1 MSVIRFENVTKKYED
16 HTILQNFDMEVRR
29 GETLVLLGGSGSG
42 KSTLLKMVVGLVSP
56 DSGSVFVDG
65 EEITRLREE
74 DLMPIRRKIGIVF
87 QEGALF
93 DSLSVRDNVAYRIL
107 ESDEYS
113 MEQVD
118 NWVTRLL
125 GFVGLRGVINKM
137 PSELS
142 GGMKRRVA
150 IARALMGSPRI
161 MLYDEP
167 TAGLD
172 PITSRITCELIMRL
186 RDLEGVTGILVTN
199 DLQAVRALSGEVSK
213 QDPDGT
219 VGFRPADPETTSRN
233 TRFIMIKDGRIH
245 YEGGDPSREGGD
257 EYVREFLA

>member
-1 MSVIRFENVTKKYED
+1 MSVIRFRNVTKKYED
-16 HTILQNFDMEVRR
+16 HTVLQNFDLEVRR

-42 KSTLLKMVVGLVSP
+42 KSTILKMVVGLVRP

-93 DSLSVRDNVAYRIL
+93 DSLTVRENVAYRIL
-107 ESDEYS
+107 ESNGHS

-118 NWVTRLL
+118 DLVIRLL
-125 GFVGLRGVINKM
+125 GFVGMQDAIDKM

-186 RDLEGVTGILVTN
+186 RDLEEVTGILVTN
-199 DLQAVRALSGEVSK
+199 DLRAVRALSGEVSA

-219 VGFRPADPETTSRN
+219 VGFRPADQETTLRN
-233 TRFIMIKDGRIH
+233 TRFVMIKDGQIH
-245 YEGGDPSREGGD
+245 YEGGDPSRKGGD

>member
-16 HTILQNFDMEVRR
+16 YTVLQDFDMEVRR
-29 GETLVLLGGSGSG
+29 GETMVLMGGSGSG
-42 KSTLLKMVVGLVSP
+42 KSTVLKMVVGLVSP

-93 DSLSVRDNVAYRIL
+93 DSLSVRENVAYRIL
-107 ESDEYS
+107 ESDGYT
-113 MEQVD
+113 MDQVD
-118 NWVTRLL
+118 DLVFQLL
-125 GFVGLRGVINKM
+125 GFVGLQDAIDKM

-150 IARALMGSPRI
+150 IARALMGTPRI

-199 DLQAVRALSGEVSK
+199 DLQAIRALSGEVSTK
-213 QDPDGT
+213 EPDGA
-219 VGFRPADPETTSRN
+219 VGFKPVDPEATLRN
-233 TRFIMIKDGRIH
+233 TRFVMIKDGRIH

>member
-16 HTILQNFDMEVRR
+16 HTVLQDFDLEVRR
-29 GETLVLLGGSGSG
+29 GETMVLMGGSGSG
-42 KSTLLKMVVGLVSP
+42 KSTVLKMVVGLVSP

-65 EEITRLREE
+65 EEVTRLREE

-107 ESDEYS
+107 ESDEYT
-113 MEQVD
+113 MGQVD
-118 NWVTRLL
+118 DWVFQLL
-125 GFVGLRGVINKM
+125 GFVGLQDAIDKM

-199 DLQAVRALSGEVSK
+199 DLQAIRALSGEVSTK
-213 QDPDGT
+213 EPDGT
-219 VGFRPADPETTSRN
+219 VGFKPVDPEATSQN
-233 TRFIMIKDGRIH
+233 TRFVMIRDGRIH
-245 YEGGDPSREGGD
+245 YEGGDPSREGSD

>member
-1 MSVIRFENVTKKYED
+1 MIRFENVSKKYDD
-16 HTILQNFDMEVRR
+16 HTVLQNFDMEVRR
-29 GETLVLLGGSGSG
+29 GETKVLLGGSGSG
-42 KSTLLKMVVGLVSP
+42 KSTILKMVVGLVRP

-74 DLMPIRRKIGIVF
+74 ELMPIRRKIGIVF

-93 DSLSVRDNVAYRIL
+93 DSLTVRENVAYRIL
-107 ESDEYS
+107 ESDEYT
-113 MEQVD
+113 MEQVES
-118 NWVTRLL
+118 WVVRLL
-125 GFVGLRGVINKM
+125 GFVGLQDAVDKM

-150 IARALMGSPRI
+150 IARALMGNPRI

-186 RDLEGVTGILVTN
+186 RDLEDVTGILVTN
-199 DLQAVRALSGEVSK
+199 DLRAVRALSGEVST
-213 QDPDGT
+213 QAPDGT
-219 VGFRPADPETTSRN
+219 VGFEPVAPEITLRN
-233 TRFIMIKDGRIH
+233 TCFVMIKEGRIH

>member
-1 MSVIRFENVTKKYED
+1 MSVIRFKNVTKKYEE
-16 HTILQNFDMEVRR
+16 HTVLQDFDLEVGR
-29 GETLVLLGGSGSG
+29 GETMVLMGGSGSG
-42 KSTLLKMVVGLVSP
+42 KSTVLKMVVGLVSP

-93 DSLSVRDNVAYRIL
+93 DSLSVRENVAYRIL
-107 ESDEYS
+107 ESDGYT

-118 NWVTRLL
+118 DWVFQLL
-125 GFVGLRGVINKM
+125 GIVGLQDAIDKM

-199 DLQAVRALSGEVSK
+199 DLQAIRALSGEVSAK
-213 QDPDGT
+213 APDGT
-219 VGFRPADPETTSRN
+219 VGFKAVDPETTLRN
-233 TRFIMIKDGRIH
+233 TRFVMIKDGRIH

>member
-1 MSVIRFENVTKKYED
+1 MSVIRFRNVTKKYED
-16 HTILQNFDMEVRR
+16 HTVLQDFDMEVRR
-29 GETLVLLGGSGSG
+29 GETMVLMGGSGSG
-42 KSTLLKMVVGLVSP
+42 KSTILKMVVGLVSP

-93 DSLSVRDNVAYRIL
+93 DSLTVRENVAYRIL
-107 ESDEYS
+107 RSDGYTTD
-113 MEQVD
+113 QID
-118 NWVTRLL
+118 DWVLRLL
-125 GFVGLRGVINKM
+125 GFVGMQDAIDKM

-167 TAGLD
+167 TAGARSHHQQNHLRAHHQAAGTWRAS
-172 PITSRITCELIMRL
+172 PGFWSPMTCRRFAPFRGRCPPRPRTAPSSSRRWTRRQRC
-186 RDLEGVTGILVTN
+186 
-199 DLQAVRALSGEVSK
+199 
-213 QDPDGT
+213 GT
-219 VGFRPADPETTSRN
+219 
-233 TRFIMIKDGRIH
+233 
-245 YEGGDPSREGGD
+245 
-257 EYVREFLA
+257 LAS

>member
-1 MSVIRFENVTKKYED
+1 MSVIRFENVTKKYDD
-16 HTILQNFDMEVRR
+16 HTVLQDFDMEVRR
-29 GETLVLLGGSGSG
+29 GETMVLMGGSGSG
-42 KSTLLKMVVGLVSP
+42 KSTILKMVVGLVSP

-74 DLMPIRRKIGIVF
+74 ELMPIRRKIGIVF

-93 DSLSVRDNVAYRIL
+93 DSLTVRDNVAYRIL
-107 ESDEYS
+107 ESDEYT

-118 NWVTRLL
+118 NWVFRLL
-125 GFVGLRGVINKM
+125 GFVGLQDAIDKM

-150 IARALMGSPRI
+150 IARALMGNPRI

-199 DLQAVRALSGEVSK
+199 DLRAVRALSGEVSTK
-213 QDPDGT
+213 APDGT
-219 VGFRPADPETTSRN
+219 VGFRPVDPETTLRN

-245 YEGGDPSREGGD
+245 YEGGDPSREDGD